1 MGESVLLAGGGS
13 RRMGTDKASLTV
25 EGQALSH
32 RIAFELQ
39 RNGWPVTVL
48 GGAAIEGCG
57 HVDDQIPGNGPL
69 SALSGFKP
77 SEELVFVTPC
87 DIPKFNG
94 LLPGI
99 FENLINGHEA
109 VIPVLDGHDQTLC
122 ALYRKAAFV
131 KLAAHP
137 DIFRVRDWIEFLRV
151 RRVDESELE
160 SLGASADWIRS
171 ANTPEEF
178 SSLISG

>member
-1 MGESVLLAGGGS
+1 MGESVLLAGGAS

-25 EGQALSH
+25 DGKPLSH

-48 GGAAIEGCG
+48 GGAAIEGCE
-57 HVDDQIPGNGPL
+57 HMVDEHPGNGPL
-69 SALSGFKP
+69 AALSGFKP

-87 DIPKFNG
+87 DIPKFSG
-94 LLPGI
+94 RLPGI
-99 FENLINGHEA
+99 FEGLINGHEA

-122 ALYRKAAFV
+122 ALYRKSAFV

-160 SLGASADWIRS
+160 SLGAPIEWIRS

-178 SSLISG
+178 SNLASS